1 MKRTA
6 QAVLFSLDFVPMF
19 CFARGLRHTYPMK
32 KVLFTLLCGFGLLQ
46 PAGAQDNA
54 IYRCGNEYTNTATA
68 EQMKNCKL
76 VTGGNV
82 TIMQSAKP
90 APKASGSAKPSDS
103 APLAAQRQRDS
114 DSRAILESELKKT
127 QTRLDE
133 LNKEYNNGEPEK
145 RGDESKNYQKY
156 QDRVAELKANI
167 ARAQSDIEGLA
178 REISRLPVNN

>member
-1 MKRTA
+1 
-6 QAVLFSLDFVPMF
+6 
-19 CFARGLRHTYPMK
+19 MK
-32 KVLFTLLCGFGLLQ
+32 KVLFTLLCACSVLH
-46 PAGAQDNA
+46 PAAAQDGA

-82 TIMQSAKP
+82 TVLQSAKP
-90 APKASGSAKPSDS
+90 ATKASGSAKTAAS
-103 APLAAQRQRDS
+103 APLEAQRQRDN

-127 QTRLDE
+127 QARLNE
-133 LNKEYNNGEPEK
+133 LNKDYNNGEPEK
-145 RGDESKNYQKY
+145 RGDEARNYQKY

-167 ARAQSDIEGLA
+167 ARAQSDIDGLT